1 MSGPNIGSDAKTG
14 RRRADLFLHR
24 AFEFTICCIG
34 IYASYL
40 GYGLLHERLYTRPYR
55 AWNTSAVHRF
65 RYPLFLVFWQ
75 CLWNATV
82 AFFTR
87 RLFRD
92 ERPGV
97 KRLDDE
103 KRRLQGLTRT
113 DVVVP
118 TRLYALLALCHLVAM
133 CCAFGALL
141 YVPYPLQVLAKSSKM
156 IPIMLTGTFLR
167 RRRYSRAEV
176 GRVLLITF
184 GVLQFS
190 RAQRP
195 GSITRGTYRGD
206 WPLVSG
212 WTPAPRG
219 VGAASGELAD
229 GWRCGP
235 ATGACASPV
244 WCRCDSVHVRAER
257 LGDDLARTV
266 VARHR
271 SGSGRV
277 ELPPTASGY
286 LGGSDRIRS
295 AERGGPTFCILRGL
309 SFLGAHAG
317 NDHDDTQVL
326 YGFVEHTIFRSPNFL
341 RPNDWNRVHLRGFAL
356 GGHSGLD
363 CLHVVPEQRAFH
375 ERLLRG
381 ETSPSQGDVRI
392 GVDPSRVVSEPRRDG
407 LSRRRCMKTRLA
419 LADYRWTKLG

>member
-1 MSGPNIGSDAKTG
+1 MSGPNVGSDAKTG

-24 AFEFTICCIG
+24 AIEVTICCIG

-75 CLWNATV
+75 CLWNASV

-195 GSITRGTYRGD
+195 GASPEAPIGEIGLWSVVGYQHLVG
-206 WPLVSG
+206 WALLLVSLLMD
-212 WTPAPRG
+212 G
-219 VGAASGELAD
+219 VV
-229 GWRCGP
+229 GP
-235 ATGACASPV
+235 LQE
-244 WCRCDSVHVRAER
+244 HVRAQYGVDAIQFMFAQNAWATIWLAPLLLVTGQG
-257 LGDDLARTV
+257 LGAW
-266 VARHR
+266 
-271 SGSGRV
+271 
-277 ELPPTASGY
+277 
-286 LGGSDRIRS
+286 
-295 AERGGPTFCILRGL
+295 
-309 SFLGAHAG
+309 SFLQQHPDIWGDLIGFGLLSAAGQHFVFYVVCHFSALTLAMITTTRKFFTVLLSILFFAHRISFAQTIGIGCTFAG
-317 NDHDDTQVL
+317 LLWEATAGWIASTSCPSSEL
-326 YGFVEHTIFRSPNFL
+326 STKGSCVEKPARAKEMYESASTR
-341 RPNDWNRVHLRGFAL
+341 RV
-356 GGHSGLD
+356 S
-363 CLHVVPEQRAFH
+363 
-375 ERLLRG
+375 
-381 ETSPSQGDVRI
+381 
-392 GVDPSRVVSEPRRDG
+392 
-407 LSRRRCMKTRLA
+407 
-419 LADYRWTKLG
+419 